1 MDFRGCFAFFFWFR
15 LRMFNK
21 HQPELAFRE
30 RYHHC
35 RCCIANISVRE
46 HPDGRRTLTSLQRPL
61 GDFVAKR
68 AQTRP
73 VVSGHLDL
81 IVGPDDEVLQ
91 KQVSHVWTGDVL
103 ELVVHRQPSQTVPN
117 KPDINQVIFTGR
129 VASVRLQCCRPPAR
143 GRQSTSKAAAP
154 TVAAKHLL
162 FHLDVMNRK
171 PDRNPN

>member
-1 MDFRGCFAFFFWFR
+1 M
-15 LRMFNK
+15 
-21 HQPELAFRE
+21 
-30 RYHHC
+30 
-35 RCCIANISVRE
+35 RE

-103 ELVVHRQPSQTVPN
+103 ELVVHWQPSQTVPN
-117 KPDINQVIFTGR
+117 KPDINQVIFHRMRGFSEAA
-129 VASVRLQCCRPPAR
+129 VLQ
-143 GRQSTSKAAAP
+143 TSC
-154 TVAAKHLL
+154 
-162 FHLDVMNRK
+162 
-171 PDRNPN
+171 